1 MANSMREPITRRG
14 LAARRLTGARGAR
27 PARGWGIAC
36 AVAIVAALSG
46 CDSTEAG
53 NWKSWEEAKAG
64 LIGMD
69 YNRLIDCAGPPLSER
84 ATAGNSGN
92 IQYIG
97 QYANDIASSTC
108 RLSID
113 VTAGKVSNVNE
124 YVELNGLPSTSKSM
138 RYTCT
143 RIVQFCSPARQ

>member
-1 MANSMREPITRRG
+1 MGNSMVASITRSG
-14 LAARRLTGARGAR
+14 LAARRLTTWRGA
-27 PARGWGIAC
+27 PAARIAY
-36 AVAIVAALSG
+36 AVALAAALCG

-113 VTAGKVSNVNE
+113 VTAGKVSNINE
-124 YVELNGLPSTSKSM
+124 YVELNGLPSTSQSM

-143 RIVQFCSPARQ
+143 RIVQFCSPAPK

>member
-1 MANSMREPITRRG
+1 MRDPGTRSDFPPCH
-14 LAARRLTGARGAR
+14 
-27 PARGWGIAC
+27 PAGSHGTRIVAC
-36 AVAIVAALSG
+36 AVAIVAGLSG
-46 CDSTEAG
+46 CDTTEAG
-53 NWKSWEEAKAG
+53 NWKSWEDAKAG

-113 VTAGKVSNVNE
+113 VTSGKVSNINE

-143 RIVQFCSPARQ
+143 RIVQFCSPAPK

>member
-1 MANSMREPITRRG
+1 MARLVARSRRG
-14 LAARRLTGARGAR
+14 RQIAHAMLIATG
-27 PARGWGIAC
+27 
-36 AVAIVAALSG
+36 LSS
-46 CDSTEAG
+46 CESTEAG

-84 ATAGNSGN
+84 ATTGNSGN

-113 VTAGKVSNVNE
+113 VTGGKVAKINE
-124 YVELNGLPSTSKSM
+124 YVELNGMPSSAKSM

-143 RIVQFCSPARQ
+143 RIVQFCSPAPR